1 MKYMLLI
8 HVPQQFDGLSAWS
21 QDDFK
26 AMIEYMRE
34 LDRSLRA
41 SGELLDANGLGG
53 PGAAKTIRAGADG
66 SAGVSDGLRNGS
78 SDALIGYWVVD
89 VASHERAI
97 EIATLVSATPG
108 PGGAPVNQPV
118 ELHPIGEAP
127 EV

>member
-1 MKYMLLI
+1 MRYMLLI
-8 HVPQQFDGLSAWS
+8 HVPQKFDGLATWS

-26 AMIEYMRE
+26 AMIEYMHE
-34 LDRSLRA
+34 LDRDLRA
-41 SGELLDANGLGG
+41 SGELLDSNGLGG
-53 PGAAKTIRAGADG
+53 PGAAKTIRAQADG
-66 SAGVSDGLRNGS
+66 SAGVSDGLRAES

-89 VASHERAI
+89 VASPERAI